1 MKKDTCSN
9 RIKHALNFRNLKQI
23 ELAEKSGVKPS
34 ALNQYITGK
43 IIPRQKALTAL
54 AQALD
59 VNEVWL
65 MGFDVPM
72 ERTHKLNLT
81 LEQRKALIKEIE
93 EKRIQ
98 QNLTKEEA
106 ADQND
111 LDFWVSENSPSKDI
125 IKIANNWKIPI
136 LSRDFL
142 SVKKHTNEFN
152 DFMFWLEKEIETFN
166 KEELDLL
173 KNFIKSTINVIKK

>member
-9 RIKHALNFRNLKQI
+9 RIKHALDFRNLKQI
-23 ELAEKSGVKPS
+23 DLAEKSGVKPS

-54 AQALD
+54 ALALD

-72 ERTHKLNLT
+72 ERTHRSNLT
-81 LEQRKALIKEIE
+81 LAQRKALIKEID

-98 QNLTKEEA
+98 KNLTKEEA
-106 ADQND
+106 ANQNG
-111 LDFWVSENSPSKDI
+111 LDFWISEESSNKDI
-125 IKIANNWKIPI
+125 FKIANNWGIPI
-136 LSRDFL
+136 FDGDFL
-142 SVKKHTNEFN
+142 SVKKHTDEFN